1 MAPNTSPAINSLAST
16 KSPTAPDGTTTPQ
29 TQTLPSFWLDYI
41 GSNEGQ
47 LGDDFDTAD
56 FMDELHSETIA
67 TNVQTVEL
75 LVNHVLAV
83 HTTGGIDFLHSF
95 KIHGDIT
102 AGGFVTAVKGLDPG
116 AKLVE
121 VPFKSLF
128 RGKKIMAP
136 LAAPEDIITDF
147 LNKREVNF
155 PEAGGTKGETNVPSV
170 ALLSYPMLMSLTNSG
185 KEVRDFTLK
194 DVLGAVAED
203 SAQLLKDALGTGA
216 EGMRSVED
224 LINVAR
230 NQNETVPHGTTLQV
244 LSCWM
249 KPHLSKQLNP
259 SAVSKGL
266 SPDQISDQSVTERT
280 ERFESLKRQHYSDL
294 SGRDRGASPDGG
306 ASPDVKPP
314 PKMTQDGTFNPG
326 EEVAVLVNDE
336 FYGTATI
343 IGAVEDGMLG
353 TEYKVKDAYGVETTR
368 STHELKKMKAA
379 TKRAAPNP
387 PATSPPTKRSAL
399 LTKLKGDKR
408 NNRVAINE
416 QMNTVYGVA
425 KAAADA
431 EFNAANHHEANQQRA
446 ANSRWTRQRE
456 AGRPQGRFRALSRGG
471 EDPPRVA
478 VQGNNDA
485 RVRQATGQDPL
496 ECVLEMLVANQERT
510 DQTFRL
516 QVAAT
521 EEANR
526 IAANRLLFQSS
537 GAKPLSDAALT
548 RYANFAASDMS
559 IAAAGV
565 TTLANKIHGYP
576 AKRARE
582 ELDSAMQGLGFVSA
596 NFHPTAVDAL
606 RLANFTTPID
616 GPAPFGPFTLC
627 GSNESILADL
637 MTSQFITLSSEDE
650 NALSEPRRAQ
660 FERAQALLKKTKIVV
675 APSLHEL
682 GETLRLLAACAK
694 AHLGSLSRISKWAS
708 AWHDFVT
715 KEPSKSALQRIQIQ
729 YDTFSDLPMLLQ
741 LSMDRQIANYGR
753 YCHQGP
759 PDGAALETDQLFER
773 FLNGSAVVNI
783 PSFVKN
789 SLTDRAAFRAERDR
803 IEREHQIAQREYQ
816 PPAFQFQPP
825 PRPPPRRWDNP
836 PQHFPP
842 PPPTGASPY
851 QPAPPT
857 ATSVHP
863 TLACS
868 EEMYRLVVGPCL
880 ADGRVRPP
888 LFNGVPECLGRMFT
902 GTCRRNPCHSL
913 MRNPQAHDDPEPGS
927 ERFTALENCRR
938 EMLTEYNRRR
948 HPGQPDFR

>member
-1 MAPNTSPAINSLAST
+1 
-16 KSPTAPDGTTTPQ
+16 
-29 TQTLPSFWLDYI
+29 
-41 GSNEGQ
+41 
-47 LGDDFDTAD
+47 
-56 FMDELHSETIA
+56 
-67 TNVQTVEL
+67 
-75 LVNHVLAV
+75 
-83 HTTGGIDFLHSF
+83 
-95 KIHGDIT
+95 
-102 AGGFVTAVKGLDPG
+102 
-116 AKLVE
+116 
-121 VPFKSLF
+121 
-128 RGKKIMAP
+128 
-136 LAAPEDIITDF
+136 
-147 LNKREVNF
+147 
-155 PEAGGTKGETNVPSV
+155 
-170 ALLSYPMLMSLTNSG
+170 
-185 KEVRDFTLK
+185 
-194 DVLGAVAED
+194 
-203 SAQLLKDALGTGA
+203 
-216 EGMRSVED
+216 
-224 LINVAR
+224 
-230 NQNETVPHGTTLQV
+230 
-244 LSCWM
+244 
-249 KPHLSKQLNP
+249 
-259 SAVSKGL
+259 
-266 SPDQISDQSVTERT
+266 
-280 ERFESLKRQHYSDL
+280 
-294 SGRDRGASPDGG
+294 
-306 ASPDVKPP
+306 
-314 PKMTQDGTFNPG
+314 
-326 EEVAVLVNDE
+326 
-336 FYGTATI
+336 
-343 IGAVEDGMLG
+343 
-353 TEYKVKDAYGVETTR
+353 
-368 STHELKKMKAA
+368 
-379 TKRAAPNP
+379 
-387 PATSPPTKRSAL
+387 
-399 LTKLKGDKR
+399 
-408 NNRVAINE
+408 
-416 QMNTVYGVA
+416 
-425 KAAADA
+425 
-431 EFNAANHHEANQQRA
+431 
-446 ANSRWTRQRE
+446 
-456 AGRPQGRFRALSRGG
+456 
-471 EDPPRVA
+471 
-478 VQGNNDA
+478 
-485 RVRQATGQDPL
+485 
-496 ECVLEMLVANQERT
+496 
-510 DQTFRL
+510 
-516 QVAAT
+516 
-521 EEANR
+521 
-526 IAANRLLFQSS
+526 
-537 GAKPLSDAALT
+537 
-548 RYANFAASDMS
+548 
-559 IAAAGV
+559 
-565 TTLANKIHGYP
+565 
-576 AKRARE
+576 
-582 ELDSAMQGLGFVSA
+582 
-596 NFHPTAVDAL
+596 
-606 RLANFTTPID
+606 
-616 GPAPFGPFTLC
+616 
-627 GSNESILADL
+627 

-927 ERFTALENCRR
+927 ERFTALEHCRR

-948 HPGQPDFR
+948 HPGQPDFRTDGHDRERRTEESGDRQNHKGERPTAESIDTFELGDNDGFFRTVQQVYHASVPIPTASTVKFEYTAEAASHNSALLESVDFDLAKLIESNPGTTISYGSELRPWDQLFPLLRHHDDWNSFEEDLMNGIDYPFKEEIDEAERKRMLEANIARGNHKSALNPEDRHHVTKLMRSDVDLGYAIPVTIDCVRNLKEAEVYPIGLQSQLTIDAEGNVIPKKRATHDLSHNRTTGESVNQRVDMSEMPPAKYGHALSRFIHLIHHIRRRHPGKRILCNKFDIEKAYRRLHTRAKIAAKCVAIWFFDDMWKGTAEESNQVGLILTRLPFGAAPAPPKFCTTSEIVFDLANDLLECDQWEPDKLPSPHAALLPPIERLAEDIPFGIAEEADVGLPDQCMGGVDGYIDDGACAVLDTDETKSMVARAAQAVVMALFLVFRPLAKGLEAIQRPDIASIRKMHAEGGLAEIVIFLGWLIDTRRLLIALPKDKWKVWSEQI